1 MNYFRHVGLVII
13 ALTALSAHANT
24 GCDKEIKIAALNAD
38 SRAQG
43 GNSQCKVQEPSLSDF
58 GVGHGIV
65 GSVEV
70 TCSEFTDENVPV
82 NSGITYDFHLAPG
95 SCEVLS
101 IEQHQIVQDSNASV
115 EADQQPSGCIPCETC
130 QLSHCK

>member
-1 MNYFRHVGLVII
+1 MNYFRHVGMAII
-13 ALTALSAHANT
+13 ALTAFSAHANT

-101 IEQHQIVQDSNASV
+101 FEQHQTEQEMDAQFGAGQQ
-115 EADQQPSGCIPCETC
+115 ADGCEPCVTC
-130 QLSHCK
+130 KMNNCK